1 MRIAS
6 TLGASV
12 ALLLCANS
20 ATAENPPNLASQV
33 DPSLADYAKPQ
44 RLVSLR
50 DGRRIHLFCLGHGA
64 PTVILT
70 AGLGDWVATWRKL
83 QAPIAKKTRACA
95 WDRAGFGYSDPSPV
109 PQGVNHTTADL
120 EEALINADI
129 PGPYILIGHS
139 MGGYESMIFA
149 DRDHRAVLGMLLI
162 DPSFPDEIRRAN
174 LVAPLFGAFLSKS
187 IDERAV
193 MAKKCAA
200 VFASTAIGNGTRNSK
215 PCLEYPATLPLE
227 LKKAMGRLD
236 RNPRRW
242 TTQAS
247 AFENFPTSSR
257 VVINP
262 KFTELLLTSHD
273 LPRPTSYSADVGHL
287 ASIVIWSAAHAIGKH
302 MKARG
307 KIAPTAIE
315 SEHADGT
322 GLDCGGLD
330 RRRRSVLIGS
340 AAAAIGMALPRGHG
354 PGKHLPRFEPITKD
368 TTP

>member
-20 ATAENPPNLASQV
+20 ATAGNPPNLASQV

-257 VVINP
+257 VVINNDRAYGDMTIRILTAP
-262 KFTELLLTSHD
+262 DPFPPNMPADAPADWPPFAAELNSAHD
-273 LPRPTSYSADVGHL
+273 AM
-287 ASIVIWSAAHAIGKH
+287 AALS
-302 MKARG
+302 
-307 KIAPTAIE
+307 T
-315 SEHADGT
+315 DGT
-322 GLDCGGLD
+322 N
-330 RRRRSVLIGS
+330 RLIGGTNHVS
-340 AAAAIGMALPRGHG
+340 IKDIRTDVVLAAVDDVIAKIRRASH
-354 PGKHLPRFEPITKD
+354 
-368 TTP
+368 